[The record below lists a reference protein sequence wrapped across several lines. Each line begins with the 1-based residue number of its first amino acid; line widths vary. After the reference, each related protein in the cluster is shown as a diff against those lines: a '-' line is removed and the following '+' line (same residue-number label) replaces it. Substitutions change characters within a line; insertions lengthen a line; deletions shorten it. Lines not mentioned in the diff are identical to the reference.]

1 MSRSAVSTALYRSMW
16 RWVRSPGVR
25 TNLHF
30 SIPFHELPAS
40 VVDAAN
46 KLEKS
51 PRGAPGCEALIRL
64 AWREAVSRGSVDSC
78 AAGQDDAFRVL
89 RVMSNLSDGLME
101 QMRQRLANANRTGIQ
116 FLIGEVVR
124 HKVYGYRGVIVGWDR
139 RAAVDVA
146 GWDGLRKSS
155 LGAEQPFYHLFP
167 DESDCTELFGSPRD
181 MKYVAEENL
190 ERTVPQ
196 FSRIRHPSI
205 IGASAFMCFDPS
217 INRFVPADELAYL
230 YPGSLSSRDPLP
242 PPSSRVRSAASR
254 VFMSVTSAAKQLH
267 TFVKAVK
274 KQEIVQDMST
284 SHPSG
289 SQHLRPKGS
298 SQRDEPPTS
307 RTDDAFVSL
316 GASRTRESASLASSP
331 EVMQENAAVGMPP
344 DHKFPGGEEPHIDG
358 QGRQM
363 FTEIL
368 NLTSSAAMHAD
379 TSAPARAG
387 SSPVLAR
394 GSQALAHTASSRAHS
409 NLKDGLAHEGEMR
422 QAFDSL
428 RRYAEL
434 AEYVSYNLAER
445 AKKADRTDISFGIG
459 QVLRHRKFRFRAV
472 VFGWDRRP
480 SLDVSGWDGVLG
492 LPSGVEQPFYRMV
505 PDMSDCISMLGGPRG
520 IRYVAQENLEPISPG
535 ECAISHEL
543 LPHIFDGFD
552 AATGTFLPVQ
562 QLCFWYGSDPI
573 LALPQHT
580 ARTVALV
587 AHTISRL
594 EALIHCYYVDAKK
607 EELLDPLLELL
618 TAAPS
623 ADDAQMTERACL
635 ALLTAHPNGEIMNL
649 MRSSESS
656 LHDDDL
662 LAARGALEEA
672 MDADESHAELY
683 VRRATIALKAG
694 EYESAREDARKALA
708 IDRRH
713 FGALFLE
720 GTALRE
726 LRRYEEAITAH
737 QAVLAMHP
745 WASRV
750 VVLIY
755 KAERARRILGNLP

>member
-1 MSRSAVSTALYRSMW
+1 MT
-16 RWVRSPGVR
+16 
-25 TNLHF
+25 
-30 SIPFHELPAS
+30 
-40 VVDAAN
+40 
-46 KLEKS
+46 
-51 PRGAPGCEALIRL
+51 
-64 AWREAVSRGSVDSC
+64 
-78 AAGQDDAFRVL
+78 
-89 RVMSNLSDGLME
+89 
-101 QMRQRLANANRTGIQ
+101 
-116 FLIGEVVR
+116 
-124 HKVYGYRGVIVGWDR
+124 
-139 RAAVDVA
+139 
-146 GWDGLRKSS
+146 
-155 LGAEQPFYHLFP
+155 
-167 DESDCTELFGSPRD
+167 
-181 MKYVAEENL
+181 
-190 ERTVPQ
+190 
-196 FSRIRHPSI
+196 
-205 IGASAFMCFDPS
+205 
-217 INRFVPADELAYL
+217 
-230 YPGSLSSRDPLP
+230 
-242 PPSSRVRSAASR
+242 
-254 VFMSVTSAAKQLH
+254 
-267 TFVKAVK
+267 
-274 KQEIVQDMST
+274 
-284 SHPSG
+284 
-289 SQHLRPKGS
+289 
-298 SQRDEPPTS
+298 
-307 RTDDAFVSL
+307 
-316 GASRTRESASLASSP
+316 
-331 EVMQENAAVGMPP
+331 
-344 DHKFPGGEEPHIDG
+344 
-358 QGRQM
+358 
-363 FTEIL
+363 
-368 NLTSSAAMHAD
+368 
-379 TSAPARAG
+379 
-387 SSPVLAR
+387 
-394 GSQALAHTASSRAHS
+394 
-409 NLKDGLAHEGEMR
+409 
-422 QAFDSL
+422 
-428 RRYAEL
+428 
-434 AEYVSYNLAER
+434 
-445 AKKADRTDISFGIG
+445 
-459 QVLRHRKFRFRAV
+459 
-472 VFGWDRRP
+472 
-480 SLDVSGWDGVLG
+480 GWDGVLG

-635 ALLTAHPNGEIMNL
+635 ALLTAHPNGELEMYALLKRLRASNKWLREVKYNRMHGTPSNGLCAGEIMNL